1 MAKIKNT
8 NIPNFYGEGYKKE
21 VTLDN
26 GEKYII
32 KNSNIPNYFGEGYQQ
47 EIVKKDSYGAGRTY
61 GPISSFFGWLIG
73 VPALIIVLI
82 AIGIVGIMIIKATY
96 LTISTIVEGFS
107 SIY

>member
-8 NIPNFYGEGYKKE
+8 NIANYYGGGYQKV

-32 KNSNIPNYFGEGYQQ
+32 KNSNVPNYFGGGYQQ
-47 EIVKKDSYGAGRTY
+47 EIVKKDSYNTNRTY
-61 GPISSFFGWLIG
+61 GPIASFFGWLIG
-73 VPALIIVLI
+73 IPALIIGLI
-82 AIGIVGIMIIKATY
+82 AIGIVGFISIKA
-96 LTISTIVEGFS
+96 LIIAFSTIFEGIS